1 MKEIHS
7 NLKSIADKNGRS
19 IRQIAKDIDYRFESI
34 RQLYNNESKHYP
46 KELLTKLCNYFN
58 CEIGELLVLKEDD
71 E

>member
-1 MKEIHS
+1 MHS

-19 IRQIAKDIDYRFESI
+19 IRQIAKDIDYRFETI
-34 RQLYNNESKHYP
+34 RQLYNDESKHYP

>member
-1 MKEIHS
+1 EIHS